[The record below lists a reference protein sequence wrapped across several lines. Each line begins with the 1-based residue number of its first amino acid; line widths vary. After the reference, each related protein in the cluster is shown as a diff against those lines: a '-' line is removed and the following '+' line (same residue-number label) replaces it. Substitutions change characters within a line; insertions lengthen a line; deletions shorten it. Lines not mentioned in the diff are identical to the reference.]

1 MNKDVWNMDNKHA
14 SSPSQSLKQ
23 ALKEMNFMHEGKLEK
38 RTYEEM
44 KQQMKKEMIEW
55 RL

>member
-1 MNKDVWNMDNKHA
+1 MNSKHS
-14 SSPSQSLKQ
+14 SSPSQSLEQ
-23 ALKEMNFMHEGKLEK
+23 ALKELKLMREGKMEK

-44 KQQMKKEMIEW
+44 KQQMKKEMTEG